1 MIRFLARRIG
11 FAILVLWVVA
21 TTVFLMYFVAP
32 HNVART
38 IAGRQANAET
48 VALVKHRLG
57 LDLPVPVQYGHFLLR
72 LLHGDLGY
80 SFVNSEPIGT
90 IIRRDIPVTASLAIG
105 GAILWLVIGVA
116 AGVLAAKR
124 PRSLVDRIVTG
135 LSLFFYSMPTFLLGE
150 LFLLFLFFRLYMA
163 GLRFFPPSG
172 YVALADNPPEW
183 ARHLLL
189 LPWFTIALVTAATY
203 SRLVRGSMLDV
214 LSEDYI
220 KTARSKGLSG
230 RRVTYR
236 HALRSAIAPVLTQFG
251 IDLGTLLGGAIVTEQ
266 VFGLPGLG
274 REAVLA
280 ITTEDLPLIIGI
292 VILASAFVVVANI
305 VVDMLYAVLDP
316 RVRVE

>member
-1 MIRFLARRIG
+1 MTRFLARRIG

-32 HNVART
+32 HNVARL

-80 SFVNSEPIGT
+80 SFVNSEPIGA
-90 IIRRDIPVTASLAIG
+90 IIRRDLPVTASLALG
-105 GAILWLVIGVA
+105 GAVLWLLIGVA
-116 AGVLAAKR
+116 AGVIAAKR
-124 PRSLVDRIVTG
+124 PRSPVDRVVTG

-163 GLRFFPPSG
+163 GIRFFPPSG
-172 YVALADNPPEW
+172 YVPLNEGVGEW
-183 ARHLLL
+183 ARHLL

-214 LSEDYI
+214 LGEDYI
-220 KTARSKGLSG
+220 KTARSKGLSE

-236 HALRSAIAPVLTQFG
+236 HALRSALTPALTQFG

-280 ITTEDLPLIIGI
+280 ITTEDLPVIIGI

-316 RVRVE
+316 RVRVS